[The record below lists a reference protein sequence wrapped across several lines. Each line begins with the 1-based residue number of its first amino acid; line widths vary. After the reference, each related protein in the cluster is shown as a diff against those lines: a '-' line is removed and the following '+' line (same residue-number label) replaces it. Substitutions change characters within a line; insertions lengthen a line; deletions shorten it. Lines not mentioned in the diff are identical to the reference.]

1 MSQTCEPITETNI
14 VSIPVLR
21 DCAAV
26 IKANDGILREDAWAS
41 TKHAAIVFNH
51 GLQKDDM
58 SVVKIDNIKR

>member
-1 MSQTCEPITETNI
+1 
-14 VSIPVLR
+14 
-21 DCAAV
+21 V